1 MIQKSR
7 PALLQH
13 QDVGD
18 RVETLMVNG
27 REGKAGIPASQAQG
41 GEFGRL
47 PRVSGP
53 WGAAFCTRG
62 ALITGW
68 GLGGRHGS
76 LTKGLKGG

>member
-18 RVETLMVNG
+18 RVETLMVNC
-27 REGKAGIPASQAQG
+27 REGKAGIPASQARG

-47 PRVSGP
+47 PGVSCPRGFV
-53 WGAAFCTRG
+53 FCTGDARK
-62 ALITGW
+62 TGW
-68 GLGGRHGS
+68 GLGAEMEFD
-76 LTKGLKGG
+76 